1 VIDLLYSRE
10 QMLTDLR
17 AIGGPRMASAGDLH
31 CLAHFVLT
39 GGAQVDLLPGLDG
52 ALAAWFGDVPAERLR
67 RDLLSPLKKAV
78 GNAQKR
84 GNRGAAGKR
93 ITVEVVVAAAGAYVE
108 VTDEGDGFDV
118 AGTYARFRAGDPY
131 FEHGGS
137 GFRKFAKT
145 RSVVSFGDGGRV
157 VRVRFLRE
165 EAARDGASDRIRA
178 AAADAAAG

>member
-1 VIDLLYSRE
+1 MPRVIDLLYSRE

-17 AIGGPRMASAGDLH
+17 AIGGPRTASAGDLH

-39 GGAQVDLLPGLDG
+39 GQAQVDLLTGLDA
-52 ALAAWFGDVPAERLR
+52 ALTAWFGDVPAERLR

-93 ITVEVVVAAAGAYVE
+93 IRVEVVVAAAGAYVE
-108 VTDEGDGFDV
+108 VKDEGDGFDV
-118 AGTYARFRAGDPY
+118 AGTYSRFRAGDVY

-145 RSVVSFGDGGRV
+145 RSVVSFDDGGRTL
-157 VRVRFLRE
+157 RMCFLRQ
-165 EAARDGASDRIRA
+165 AAGRGGTRA
-178 AAADAAAG
+178 AAADAAAR